1 MNINKVQDLLNFDD
15 LYLYC
20 HKTHQYEIATTVV
33 EVIEVGTGTRMRK
46 GIRGL
51 DSEDRKLYNQFSQ
64 ELYNKLEEKF
74 VILKN
79 IK

>member
-1 MNINKVQDLLNFDD
+1 MNVSKVQDLLNLDD

-20 HKTHQYEIATTVV
+20 HKTQQYEIVTTVV
-33 EVIEVGTGTRMRK
+33 EIIEVGTGTRMRK

-51 DSEDRKLYNQFSQ
+51 DSEDRKLYNQFNQ
-64 ELYNKLEEKF
+64 ELYSKLEEKF
-74 VILKN
+74 EILKN

>member
-1 MNINKVQDLLNFDD
+1 MNVSKVQDLLNLDD

-20 HKTHQYEIATTVV
+20 HKTQQYEIVTTVV

-51 DSEDRKLYNQFSQ
+51 DSEDRKLYNQFNP
-64 ELYNKLEEKF
+64 ELYSKLEEKF
-74 VILKN
+74 EILKN

>member
-1 MNINKVQDLLNFDD
+1 MNVSKVQDLLNLDD

-20 HKTHQYEIATTVV
+20 HKTQQYEIVTTVV
-33 EVIEVGTGTRMRK
+33 EIIEVGTGIRMRK

-51 DSEDRKLYNQFSQ
+51 DSEDRKLYNQFNQ
-64 ELYNKLEEKF
+64 ELYSKLEEKF
-74 VILKN
+74 IILKN

>member
-1 MNINKVQDLLNFDD
+1 MNVSKVQDLLNLDD

-20 HKTHQYEIATTVV
+20 HKTQQYEIVTTVV
-33 EVIEVGTGTRMRK
+33 EIIEVGTGTRMRK

-51 DSEDRKLYNQFSQ
+51 DSEDRKLYNQFNQ
-64 ELYNKLEEKF
+64 ELYSKLEEKF
-74 VILKN
+74 IILKN